1 MLFALQELVRW
12 LGLTVFEMLVH
23 LIALLIFTVFL
34 ALRLDDVAFTSTL
47 PGSYDIWIVF
57 SPLFVAD
64 ALCTYFNII
73 VLIRLYI
80 EGHIKE
86 AIARTIWSSA
96 LLFVWALFKV
106 LLCRRLAGLSNLD
119 YSEIMSP
126 IFLVLQLIAIRA
138 CQLH

>member
-12 LGLTVFEMLVH
+12 LGLTVFEMLIH
-23 LIALLIFTVFL
+23 LIALLVFTIFL
-34 ALRLDDVAFTSTL
+34 ELRLDEIAFASTM

-64 ALCTYFNII
+64 ALCTYFNVI
-73 VLIRLYI
+73 VLIRLYNDS
-80 EGHIKE
+80 HIKE

>member
-23 LIALLIFTVFL
+23 LIALLVFTVFL
-34 ALRLDDVAFTSTL
+34 ELRLDEIAFASTI
-47 PGSYDIWIVF
+47 PGAYDIWIVF

-86 AIARTIWSSA
+86 AVARTIWSSA
-96 LLFVWALFKV
+96 LLLVWSLFKV
-106 LLCRRLAGLSNLD
+106 LLCKRLSGALNID

>member
-12 LGLTVFEMLVH
+12 LGLTIFEMLVH
-23 LIALLIFTVFL
+23 LVALLVFTIFL
-34 ALRLDDVAFTSTL
+34 SLRLDEIAFASTT

-57 SPLFVAD
+57 SPLFIAD

-73 VLIRLYI
+73 VFIRLYI
-80 EGHIKE
+80 ESHVKE

-96 LLFVWALFKV
+96 LLFVWSLFKV
-106 LLCRRLAGLSNLD
+106 LLCRRLSGLSNLE

>member
-23 LIALLIFTVFL
+23 LIGLLVFTIFL
-34 ALRLDDVAFTSTL
+34 ALRLDEIAFASTT

-64 ALCTYFNII
+64 ALCTYFNVI

-96 LLFVWALFKV
+96 LLFVWSLFKV
-106 LLCRRLAGLSNLD
+106 LLCRRLSGLSNLE

>member
-23 LIALLIFTVFL
+23 LIALLVFTVFL
-34 ALRLDDVAFTSTL
+34 ALRLDDVAFASTI

-86 AIARTIWSSA
+86 AVTRTKTSRAFKSGLFRNYVAHIHCVTTHCHTCMSA
-96 LLFVWALFKV
+96 TLKT
-106 LLCRRLAGLSNLD
+106 
-119 YSEIMSP
+119 
-126 IFLVLQLIAIRA
+126 
-138 CQLH
+138 

>member
-23 LIALLIFTVFL
+23 LLALLVFTVFL
-34 ALRLDDVAFTSTL
+34 ALRLDEIAFVSTT
-47 PGSYDIWIVF
+47 PGSYDLWIVF

-86 AIARTIWSSA
+86 AIARTIWSMA
-96 LLFVWALFKV
+96 LLFVWCLFKV
-106 LLCRRLAGLSNLD
+106 LLCRRLAGISNLD

-138 CQLH
+138 CQFH

>member
-12 LGLTVFEMLVH
+12 LGLTIFEMLVH
-23 LIALLIFTVFL
+23 LLALLIFTIFL
-34 ALRLDDVAFTSTL
+34 ALRLDGIAFASSA
-47 PGSYDIWIVF
+47 PNSYDMWIVF

-64 ALCTYFNII
+64 ALCIYFNII

-86 AIARTIWSSA
+86 AVTRTIWSSA
-96 LLFVWALFKV
+96 MLFVWSLFKV

>member
-23 LIALLIFTVFL
+23 LIALLVFTVFL
-34 ALRLDDVAFTSTL
+34 SLRLDDIAFTSTS
-47 PGSYDIWIVF
+47 PGSYDLWIVF

-80 EGHIKE
+80 EAHVKE
-86 AIARTIWSSA
+86 AITRTVWSAA
-96 LLFVWALFKV
+96 LLFVWCLFKV
-106 LLCRRLAGLSNLD
+106 LLCRRLAGVSNLE

>member
-12 LGLTVFEMLVH
+12 VGLTVFEMLVH
-23 LIALLIFTVFL
+23 LVALLVFTVFL
-34 ALRLDDVAFTSTL
+34 ALRLDDIAFTSTM
-47 PGSYDIWIVF
+47 PSSYDIWIVF

-64 ALCTYFNII
+64 VLCTYFNTI

-86 AIARTIWSSA
+86 AITRTMWSA
-96 LLFVWALFKV
+96 GVLFVSALFKV
-106 LLCRRLAGLSNLD
+106 LLCRRLAGLTNLD

-126 IFLVLQLIAIRA
+126 IFLILQLIAIRA

>member
-12 LGLTVFEMLVH
+12 LGLTVFEMLIH
-23 LIALLIFTVFL
+23 LIALLIFSVFL
-34 ALRLDDVAFTSTL
+34 ALRLDGYAFASTS

-57 SPLFVAD
+57 SPLFIAD
-64 ALCTYFNII
+64 ALCTYFNVI
-73 VLIRLYI
+73 VFIRLYF
-80 EGHIKE
+80 EGHVKE

-96 LLFVWALFKV
+96 LLFVWSLFKV
-106 LLCRRLAGLSNLD
+106 LLCRKLAGTSNLD

>member
-23 LIALLIFTVFL
+23 LLALLVFTVFL
-34 ALRLDDVAFTSTL
+34 VLRLDDIAFTSSS

-64 ALCTYFNII
+64 TLCSYFNVI
-73 VLIRLYI
+73 VFIRLSI

-96 LLFVWALFKV
+96 LLFVWSLFKV

-119 YSEIMSP
+119 FSEIMSP

>member
-23 LIALLIFTVFL
+23 LIALLVFTVFL
-34 ALRLDDVAFTSTL
+34 SLRLDEIAFTSTS
-47 PGSYDIWIVF
+47 PSSYDWWIVF

-80 EGHIKE
+80 EAHVKE
-86 AIARTIWSSA
+86 AISRTIWSSA
-96 LLFVWALFKV
+96 LLFVWCLFKV